1 MRKDLYQE
9 RMLKV
14 VNHIQRHLDQ
24 PLHLPDLAALA
35 CVSPYHFHR
44 LFKGM
49 VDEGVAEHVR
59 RLRRERAAQQLCH
72 SDRSFTESAA
82 DAGFESFKGFGRAF
96 RSHFG
101 HPPSPIGVRA
111 PRRSCRY
118 VPVLT
123 TIRTA

>member
-24 PLHLPDLAALA
+24 PLHLADLAALA

-72 SDRSFTESAA
+72 SDRSFTGERSRCRLRVAQGLRA
-82 DAGFESFKGFGRAF
+82 RLSQPLWPFALAHGHAGT
-96 RSHFG
+96 
-101 HPPSPIGVRA
+101 
-111 PRRSCRY
+111 RRSCRY
-118 VPVLT
+118 VPVFT